1 MRWVRTILSQS
12 RFDDSIFLSGG
23 LAHWRSGGLQVGKVR
38 TGKCAPRMGQVGNQA
53 PRACSR
59 KGRGFG
65 EPYAGR
71 RGAPGLTRSMKEK
84 EEESGVVAQ
93 SLKAL
98 LNPMPPGI
106 RELDG
111 LLYHQASCGPV
122 LLSQLLKTGPCEW
135 IGNGRDLGLLSQDQ
149 VIELFVLRMCYLW
162 TFQHLGHEA
171 RGLCQIPSSPPPLLY
186 NKIRIFCRWLHP
198 QTPTTNI
205 RMDY

>member
-1 MRWVRTILSQS
+1 
-12 RFDDSIFLSGG
+12 
-23 LAHWRSGGLQVGKVR
+23 
-38 TGKCAPRMGQVGNQA
+38 
-53 PRACSR
+53 
-59 KGRGFG
+59 
-65 EPYAGR
+65 
-71 RGAPGLTRSMKEK
+71 MKE
-84 EEESGVVAQ
+84 EIRYVLFGVILGVCVHAHACVHMHICMFPFHNAWPQ
-93 SLKAL
+93 
-98 LNPMPPGI
+98 N
-106 RELDG
+106 
-111 LLYHQASCGPV
+111 CGPV